1 MKKKARNAYLLYI
14 GTTKIVF
21 LRADVSGPVPEVVA
35 YCTRLGHGFER
46 GLVKDLPEASE
57 TLRQAV
63 RSIVS
68 AQEDTIVPCR
78 VVVSNAYIKNYTFQ
92 SSVYFQTNPHAL
104 ALRDI
109 RLAIAQTRSV
119 ATIPLG
125 EIIIQAVPQEFLVN
139 DLPGIRNPIGLEAS
153 RLGVTLRLLTMD
165 YLGYSNLRKA
175 LERSELEVIDF
186 VPSILASADAV
197 LEDSEKQEGVMLVA
211 IGGEATHF
219 ACYKGS
225 VLIAVHSIPFGAD
238 HITQVIEQKLNINHL
253 DAQRIKEAFGSAGRK
268 NEFRDELIP
277 VPASNRHQKYH
288 VSRAQFETHMSSGL
302 ELFLEKI
309 GSEIKLLQHRF
320 APLDQIVV
328 TGGGAE
334 LEGLVEV
341 MKEEISPSVRIG
353 RAEAFLGPDGFVKK
367 PAFSAALGGIR
378 FSHKISEPAPV
389 LSSPQNWISRATRSA
404 REWIFENF

>member
-1 MKKKARNAYLLYI
+1 MKKKTKYTYLLYI

-21 LRADVSGPVPEVVA
+21 VKADVAGPLPEVMA
-35 YCTRLGHGFER
+35 YCTRLARGFER

-57 TLRQAV
+57 TLREAV
-63 RSIVS
+63 RSIVN
-68 AQEDTIVPCR
+68 ADEDTIVPCR

-104 ALRDI
+104 TLRDI

-125 EIIIQAVPQEFLVN
+125 EIIVQAIPQEFLVN
-139 DLPGIRNPIGLEAS
+139 DLAGIRNPIGLEAS

-165 YLGYSNLRKA
+165 YLVYSNLRKV

-186 VPSILASADAV
+186 IPSILASADAV
-197 LEDSEKQEGVMLVA
+197 LGDSEKQEGVILVA
-211 IGGEATHF
+211 IGGEVTHF

-238 HITQVIEQKLNINHL
+238 RITQVIEQKLNINHL
-253 DAQRIKEAFGSAGRK
+253 DAQRVKESFGSAVRK
-268 NEFRDELIP
+268 TEFCDELIP
-277 VPASNRHQKYH
+277 IPASNGHQKYH
-288 VSRAQFETHMSSGL
+288 ISRAQFETHMNAGL
-302 ELFLEKI
+302 EAFLDKI
-309 GSEIKLLQHRF
+309 GSEIKLLQSQF

-334 LEGLVEV
+334 LEGLVEA
-341 MKEEISPSVRIG
+341 MKEEISPSVRLG
-353 RAEAFLGPDGFVKK
+353 RAEDFSGPDTFIKK

-378 FSHKISEPAPV
+378 FSHRISEPAPAV
-389 LSSPQNWISRATRSA
+389 SSPQNWMSKTARSVQ
-404 REWIFENF
+404 EWIFENF